1 MLLDIKVLLFKEVLD
16 MKIKTPLT
24 DQDLASLKSGDQIYL
39 SGTIYTGRDA
49 AHKRLVAL
57 IKENKDLPFNFN
69 GTAIYYVGPSPKKP
83 NQVIGS
89 AGPTSSYRMDA
100 YSPLLMEHGLKVM
113 IGKGPRSE
121 EFKKELVKHKGV
133 YLSAVGGAAALISK
147 SIKKC
152 TLIAY
157 EELGAEAIY
166 ELEVEDMPLIVTYD
180 IYGNDLFAEGIA
192 KHQKRKI

>member
-1 MLLDIKVLLFKEVLD
+1 

-121 EFKKELVKHKGV
+121 EFKKELVKYKGV
-133 YLSAVGGAAALISK
+133 YLSAVGGAAVLISK

>member
-1 MLLDIKVLLFKEVLD
+1 

-100 YSPLLMEHGLKVM
+100 YSPLLMEH
-113 IGKGPRSE
+113 
-121 EFKKELVKHKGV
+121 
-133 YLSAVGGAAALISK
+133 
-147 SIKKC
+147 
-152 TLIAY
+152 
-157 EELGAEAIY
+157 
-166 ELEVEDMPLIVTYD
+166 
-180 IYGNDLFAEGIA
+180 
-192 KHQKRKI
+192 